1 MGEELNYFVREMET
15 LKKQISRNPKTELK
29 KKKTTKVALKGLN
42 IRFGH
47 SERKDQ

>member
-29 KKKTTKVALKGLN
+29 KKNNKSGT
-42 IRFGH
+42 
-47 SERKDQ
+47 ERT